1 MAPVTFDRLEAAD
14 LMQRDI
20 VTVAPQDSLR
30 DALALM
36 TDNHVTGL
44 PVMDEKDRCVGL
56 ITATDIL
63 TYEQDHDETDPEDHM
78 VQHFNPDLQQ
88 WESVPTSAFGL
99 EEFGDVRVEEVM
111 SADLMWVERE
121 ASLREVARKML
132 DERVHRVLVMD
143 GHGRL
148 YGIISS
154 FDFVRVLAEK

>member
-1 MAPVTFDRLEAAD
+1 MAQVTIDRLEAAD
-14 LMQRDI
+14 LMQRDL
-20 VTVAPQDSLR
+20 VTVGPQDTLR

-44 PVMDEKDRCVGL
+44 PVMDDKDHCIGL

-63 TYEQDHDETDPEDHM
+63 TYEQDHDEPDPEDHM
-78 VQHFNPDLQQ
+78 VQHFNQDLQQ
-88 WESVPTSAFGL
+88 WESVPTSAFGM

-111 SADLMWVERE
+111 SAGLVWVERE
-121 ASLREVARKML
+121 TSLKDLAAKML
-132 DERVHRVLVMD
+132 EQKVHRVLVMD

-154 FDFVRVLAEK
+154 FDFVRVLAES